1 MILARDP
8 AQLTNS
14 PNTSTQYAT
23 NNPKAVIQQLIND
36 NKTLQRQ
43 LKNVST
49 QLARTQTQL
58 QAVGQYKS
66 NPSGKMI
73 ATRSPRG
80 SFDGAMRGRG
90 DSDNA
95 FKISQ
100 QEDEIRKLRN
110 QVRTLKATIKTCKS
124 EIETVKTVLD
134 TKKSE
139 CEQQKGLIAN
149 YERHIQNLTQEKEVL
164 ENQYN
169 QMMDQRNDSSILMQV
184 KEEEIA
190 VAKDVKCLLIAF
202 FMFFILEIFFF
213 VY

>member
-1 MILARDP
+1 M
-8 AQLTNS
+8 
-14 PNTSTQYAT
+14 
-23 NNPKAVIQQLIND
+23 IQQLIND

-49 QLARTQTQL
+49 QLTRTQNQL

-66 NPSGKMI
+66 TTSGKI
-73 ATRSPRG
+73 SVATRSPRG
-80 SFDGAMRGRG
+80 SIDAGTRGRG
-90 DSDNA
+90 DNETA

-100 QEDEIRKLRN
+100 QEDEIRKTRN

-124 EIETVKTVLD
+124 EIDTVKTVLD

-149 YERHIQNLTQEKEVL
+149 YERHISNLTQEKEVL
-164 ENQYN
+164 ETQYN
-169 QMMDQRNDSSILMQV
+169 QMMDQRNDSAILMQV

-190 VAKDVKCLLIAF
+190 VAKAVESFYSFCFVLL
-202 FMFFILEIFFF
+202 F
-213 VY
+213 VLKAWI